1 MTFKHLSYIVAVAQ
15 YGSINKASEALFV
28 SQSAISTSI
37 QAVEN
42 EYDITLF
49 TRNNKGVEL
58 TDMGKDFVSY
68 SKSILMQKDLLE
80 QQLINKKPV
89 CHHQLSIA
97 AQQFPFAIEA
107 FLKHL
112 TSLADEETYQF
123 SIKETDMYEVINE
136 VYDKESDIGIIFL
149 TDMTERYIKKVLDMK
164 KIEFHK
170 LLEINPHVFL
180 RNAHPLAHKEKVSV
194 SDLTVFPCVS
204 FDRDSKVSFDYSGE
218 VRIWGLERPSR
229 IIYVYER
236 ATAINILANSDAFAV
251 GSGLLSK
258 GLGDERV
265 VAIPID
271 NAKNRMIPG
280 WIKRKDVTITEDML
294 CYIKYLENCVW
305 E

>member
-1 MTFKHLSYIVAVAQ
+1 
-15 YGSINKASEALFV
+15 
-28 SQSAISTSI
+28 
-37 QAVEN
+37 
-42 EYDITLF
+42 
-49 TRNNKGVEL
+49 
-58 TDMGKDFVSY
+58 
-68 SKSILMQKDLLE
+68 
-80 QQLINKKPV
+80 
-89 CHHQLSIA
+89 
-97 AQQFPFAIEA
+97 
-107 FLKHL
+107 
-112 TSLADEETYQF
+112 
-123 SIKETDMYEVINE
+123 MYEEVINE

-180 RNAHPLAHKEKVSV
+180 RYAHPLAHKEKVSV